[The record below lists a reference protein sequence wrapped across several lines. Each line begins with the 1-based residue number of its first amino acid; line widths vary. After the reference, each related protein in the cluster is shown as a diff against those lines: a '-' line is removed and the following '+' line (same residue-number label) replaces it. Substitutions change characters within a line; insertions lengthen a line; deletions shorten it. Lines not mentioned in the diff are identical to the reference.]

1 MARDEPTHTI
11 IHIGPHKTG
20 TTSIQAMLSSLSR
33 REDRP
38 FAYPFCAEGETG
50 QHTFAHLACDPE
62 QPAFAAMLAELAAM
76 EGLCILS
83 SEELCYLP
91 AAGLRNLHD
100 ARPGARATIVYYQR
114 DLLALL
120 QSWWQETIKH
130 GSVQPLASFA
140 LDRVLAPHHLHLLV
154 PDALLSGWASVFGRE
169 VIRIFRYEHI
179 SDVAQHFASEF
190 LGVDLPAE
198 ASAVSNRSYDPIDC
212 EMMRLWNLQGFWG
225 AGVVQAP
232 GYRELRA
239 AFIERSGAFER
250 TFSLDYTRSAFS
262 AIEDALISR
271 WGDRIEGFDGGALF
285 ETRERTFAYIDPDIW
300 AANPDLIG
308 AIRAFAVQHPAYSRP
323 R

>member
-1 MARDEPTHTI
+1 MARHKVDRLI

-20 TTSIQAMLSSLSR
+20 TTSIQRMLFSQSTQ
-33 REDRP
+33 EKCG
-38 FAYPFCAEGETG
+38 FAYPFLGPDEIG
-50 QHTFAHLACDPE
+50 QHAFAQLACDPE
-62 QPAFAAMLAELAAM
+62 QPAFAAMLAELGAV
-76 EGLCILS
+76 EGTCVLS

-91 AAGLRNLHD
+91 ASGVRSLRDSL
-100 ARPGARATIVYYQR
+100 PGVRATIVYYQR

-140 LDRVLAPHHLHLLV
+140 LSCILAPHHLHLLV
-154 PDALLSGWASVFGRE
+154 PDALLNGWASVFGRE
-169 VIRIFRYEHI
+169 SIRIFRYDHI
-179 SDVAQHFASEF
+179 SDVAQQFASEF

-198 ASAVSNRSYDPIDC
+198 ASAVSNRSYDQIDC
-212 EMMRLWNLQGFWG
+212 EMMRLWNRQGFWG

-232 GYRELRA
+232 DYHKLRA
-239 AFIERSGAFER
+239 AFIERSGGFER
-250 TFSLDYTRSAFS
+250 TISLNYSRGDFS

-271 WGDRIEGFDGGALF
+271 WGDRIGGFDGGALF

-300 AANPDLIG
+300 AANPDLID
-308 AIRAFAVQHPAYSRP
+308 AMRAFAVRHPAYSWP